1 MIIRNALMTVFAVSM
16 MVIPVAL
23 GGCDNPLGP
32 KKQVGTDAG
41 GDDVNARYPGPFDE
55 TLTEAQRDQ
64 LRQRGNLQR

>member
-1 MIIRNALMTVFAVSM
+1 MIIRNAAVAVFAAGLLV
-16 MVIPVAL
+16 VL

-32 KKQVGTDAG
+32 PKNARSDAA
-41 GDDVNARYPGPFDE
+41 GDNVNARYPGPFDE